1 MLTRKYM
8 HLFRCDYQG
17 ETTIA
22 DTRRGARKA
31 MEAKLMVTPKQWV
44 LH

>member
-1 MLTRKYM
+1 M

-17 ETTIA
+17 QTTIA

-31 MEAKLMVTPKQWV
+31 MEAKLMVIPKQWV

>member
-8 HLFRCDYQG
+8 HLFRCDYLGQ
-17 ETTIA
+17 TTIA
-22 DTRRGARKA
+22 DTCRGARLA
-31 MEAKLMVTPKQWV
+31 MEAKLMIMPKQWV